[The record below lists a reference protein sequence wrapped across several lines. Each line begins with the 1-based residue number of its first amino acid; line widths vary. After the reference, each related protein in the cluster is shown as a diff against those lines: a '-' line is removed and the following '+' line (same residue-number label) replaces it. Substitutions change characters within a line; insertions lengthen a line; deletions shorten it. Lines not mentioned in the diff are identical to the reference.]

1 MPCVNHPSND
11 VQSYCQSCG
20 KALCSTCV
28 RTTPSGQ
35 ILCESCLAAGA
46 GDPSQAYWQGAG
58 QSPYQA
64 PPFYPLPPRGA
75 PNPAAAAVLGLIPGV
90 GAMYNGQLFK
100 GLIHVVIFAVL
111 VSITDHYPIFG
122 LFIAG
127 WVLYQS
133 FEAFHTAKARRDG
146 LPLPD
151 PFGLNE
157 LGGWLNLGGHP
168 GGQGRGFGTPIEPP
182 SPPTGGFSASGTAGT
197 AAGAEPPVYT
207 APYTSTWTTPQS
219 PPNPADPGGSAGTA
233 GSPGYVP
240 PQGYSETYAGY
251 PPDPNAPYGYQNY
264 PPGYVPPIPPIPPIG
279 WRRKE
284 PVWAVV
290 LIVLG
295 VLFLLK
301 SLGFIGHFFHY
312 TWPLLLIGFGV
323 WMIVRR
329 VGYFQGGSK

>member
-20 KALCSTCV
+20 KPLCAACV
-28 RTTPSGQ
+28 RTTASGQ
-35 ILCESCLAAGA
+35 ILCENCLATSA
-46 GDPSQAYWQGAG
+46 GDPNRAYWQSVA
-58 QSPYQA
+58 QQA
-64 PPFYPLPPRGA
+64 AAQAFVTPPPGA

-100 GLIHVVIFAVL
+100 GLIHIVIFAVL
-111 VSITDHYPIFG
+111 VSITDNYPIFG

-146 LPLPD
+146 LPIPD

-157 LGGWLNLGGHP
+157 LGSWLNLGGH
-168 GGQGRGFGTPIEPP
+168 GRGPAANPGTSPTPP
-182 SPPTGGFSASGTAGT
+182 PPSSPPTGFDPGPQSGATT
-197 AAGAEPPVYT
+197 SEPPPYT
-207 APYTSTWTTPQS
+207 APYTSTWS
-219 PPNPADPGGSAGTA
+219 NVSGAAPPYA
-233 GSPGYVP
+233 
-240 PQGYSETYAGY
+240 ETYPGAN
-251 PPDPNAPYGYQNY
+251 PDPNAPYAQNY
-264 PPGYVPPIPPIPPIG
+264 PPGYIPPVPPIPPMPPVPPYS

-301 SLGFIGHFFHY
+301 SLGFVGHLFHY
-312 TWPLLLIGFGV
+312 AWPILLIGFGA
-323 WMIVRR
+323 WLIVSRLS
-329 VGYFQGGSK
+329 YSQGGSK